1 MIKQLCINFI
11 KGTTMKTHKI
21 FWSILLAFVLTLPA
35 IAGGNGDLQKYFNDA
50 AKKVKAAE
58 NAAEKRDILNESFQ
72 SMANALN
79 QVQNSGMISKDESN
93 GIDLFK
99 AALQEKQDELAG
111 RNGYERVP
119 DAQLNAFSN
128 YVVQDM
134 EQASITISLVALV
147 LIIILLVLIL

>member
-1 MIKQLCINFI
+1 
-11 KGTTMKTHKI
+11 MKTRII
-21 FWSILLAFVLTLPA
+21 FWSILLAFVLTPLT
-35 IAGGNGDLQKYFNDA
+35 IAGGKSDLQKYFNDA

-72 SMANALN
+72 SMSNALN

-99 AALQEKQDELAG
+99 TALQEKQDELAG